1 MGEVQ
6 DKCGETP
13 SVEGMS
19 LILIW
24 PLALDLPP
32 DALEP
37 DPKKD
42 AARALRRDTIK
53 ALKKKGAWKDV
64 DDPLRHLDDGDE
76 TTAQAYQEYVY
87 FHRYVQRFLYGFDRK
102 KDDPAPMKI
111 LRRDDIRAVD
121 VDFGN
126 DLRVTLDVL
135 RLRLHLF
142 EAGAAVLMTEVGFDR
157 RCPCVPDGPDQYRAV
172 TVNDVLTIANNLRR
186 VYMPYWE
193 GKIAK
198 EIPQQV
204 RWLNKFGRAVKDGK
218 VDTLEAMKAWVPKS
232 DPRSVV
238 SAPVASWW
246 RNLLEGMHIE
256 EDDLCEKLPHW
267 RHISDDRM
275 GTMLWLMLDDPERL
289 TDGQW
294 QRLAYADSAGTDFA
308 YGIGFWRKEEERFFY
323 DRFWSDDKD
332 QSWMKTRYAIAGY
345 HFAMVDKGRAG
356 EWSMSR
362 DVFREHFR
370 RHYAQI
376 GLIVHFQFAA
386 LLATSNAVSHAVA
399 RYARHGSEADFTKA
413 INALRQRHLNFT
425 HRYWF
430 TGVSNQIQGRDIYDR
445 WQERL
450 GSETMFRE
458 VEQELASAT
467 GFLDARAQERAAEA
481 GTRLN
486 VIAAVGLILSIA
498 LGALGA
504 NVLIEEWRKVDSDT
518 ATGTLGTAREWGI
531 ALLAFAASLG
541 LGGLFLKW
549 VLSEKREGREL
560 LSKVANT
567 LTWTGLA
574 FLVIGVFA
582 LALRWT
588 PA

>member
-6 DKCGETP
+6 DRCGETP

-42 AARALRRDTIK
+42 AARVLRRETIK

-64 DDPLRHLDDGDE
+64 DDPLRHLDDGGE

-102 KDDPAPMKI
+102 DGDPEPMKI

-142 EAGAAVLMTEVGFDR
+142 EAGAAVLMTEVGFDGSR
-157 RCPCVPDGPDQYRAV
+157 TPDVSFD
-172 TVNDVLTIANNLRR
+172 DVLTIVNRLRR
-186 VYMPYWE
+186 VYVPYFDD
-193 GKIAK
+193 K
-198 EIPQQV
+198 EQAQEVPRQV
-204 RWLNKFGRAVKDGK
+204 RWFDAQRSQVLAEGTF
-218 VDTLEAMKAWVPKS
+218 DTLDAMKEWLPNPETRNLA
-232 DPRSVV
+232 
-238 SAPVASWW
+238 SAPVAPWW
-246 RNLLEGMHIE
+246 RDLLDGMVIE
-256 EDDLCEKLPHW
+256 PEDVQPKGTPCW

-275 GTMLWLMLDDPERL
+275 GTMLWLMLDNPEHL
-289 TDGQW
+289 TEEQW
-294 QRLAYADSAGTDFA
+294 QRLAYADSAGKGFA
-308 YGIGFWRKEEERFFY
+308 YGFDFWKDEEKRFFY
-323 DRFWSDDKD
+323 DRFWSKDKN
-332 QSWMKTRYAIAGY
+332 QGWMKTRYAIAGY
-345 HFAMVDKGRAG
+345 HFAMVCKPDTLY
-356 EWSMSR
+356 SSH
-362 DVFREHFR
+362 VFLRQHFR

-376 GLIVHFQFAA
+376 GLIVHFQSAA
-386 LLATSNAVSHAVA
+386 LLATSNAVSHTVA
-399 RYARHGSEADFTKA
+399 RYARHGREADFTKA
-413 INALRQRHLNFT
+413 IKALRQRHLNFT

-450 GSETMFRE
+450 GSEEIFRE

-498 LGALGA
+498 LG
-504 NVLIEEWRKVDSDT
+504 
-518 ATGTLGTAREWGI
+518 TLGTAREWDI

-541 LGGLFLKW
+541 LGGLFLKL
-549 VLSEKREGREL
+549 VLSEKHEGREL
-560 LSKVANT
+560 LSKIVNI

-574 FLVIGVFA
+574 SFLVIGLFA